1 MPDVLSPITSFLS
14 ERVAQLVGDS
24 QYLET
29 TCILDFICHN
39 NNNGCWFVQRRCCSS
54 NRQGILRRSKTQ
66 WRVS

>member
-39 NNNGCWFVQRRCCSS
+39 KKGDVEDVWRC
-54 NRQGILRRSKTQ
+54 T
-66 WRVS
+66 